1 MAALAWM
8 ECPKVSS
15 VLLAV
20 AVLILVLELRRLW
33 LPSKRRPPGP
43 APLPFLGNVFSDRDN
58 VEFMIHMQKKY
69 GDMSTIF
76 LGRTPIILLNSYQV
90 VKEALVQ
97 SALEFASR
105 PSIPVL
111 EWILHGLGILM
122 APYGPSWKQQRRF
135 ALTTLRNFGLGKRS
149 TEARISEEAEFLIRS
164 FQEAAG
170 QPFDPQFKVTNAV
183 SNIIC
188 SLVFGNRFDYTNAE
202 FQYLLDLISK
212 NIRLTGSMSAL
223 MVNVCPFLR
232 HFPGPHQQIKN
243 NATQVFKFI
252 DKAVQE
258 HRQTLDAENPR
269 DYIDA
274 YLLEMEKQNSNP
286 DSTFSSE
293 NLQACIA
300 DLFVAGTD
308 TTSTT
313 LRWGLLYMI
322 TYPDIQAQCQQE
334 IEQVVGWDRLPAW
347 DDRLKMPYVE
357 ATIHEIMRFASITAF
372 GVFRQVTKDTALRGY
387 PLSKAGVFY
396 TNYADD
402 KQILLQ
408 LSEDYKQYAVN
419 INKIYDIIQ
428 RWMAFIGLA
437 LNDAKK
443 ELLIGTTVMVNYAAI
458 FFDPSMWKDP
468 KHFNPQNFLDEKGRF
483 MKPECMIPFGAGQR
497 QCPGEQLVQMELF
510 IFFTSLLQNLD
521 LGVADKEHIPDFS
534 YTAQETLQSSSADG
548 SGLIDLGPDPDLRTI
563 DSSRN

>member
-223 MVNVCPFLR
+223 MVNLCPFLR

-322 TYPDIQAQCQQE
+322 TYPDIQARCQQE

-357 ATIHEIMRFASITAF
+357 ATIHEILRFGIITAS
-372 GVFRQVTKDTALRGY
+372 GVFRQVTKDTTLRGY
-387 PLSKAGVFY
+387 HLVKA
-396 TNYADD
+396 D
-402 KQILLQ
+402 LLMPSSRATI
-408 LSEDYKQYAVN
+408 SEDDWIMITFQSST
-419 INKIYDIIQ
+419 DLSIITP
-428 RWMAFIGLA
+428 R
-437 LNDAKK
+437 KY
-443 ELLIGTTVMVNYAAI
+443 EGTTVLVNHASI

-468 KHFNPQNFLDEKGRF
+468 NHFNPQNFLDEKGRF
-483 MKPECMIPFGAGQR
+483 MKPEPMIPFGAGQR
-497 QCPGEQLVQMELF
+497 VCPGEHLAQMELF

-521 LGVADKEHIPDFS
+521 FVVTDKEHIQDFS
-534 YTAQETLQSSSADG
+534 YTGGFVRAPLPYELSCRTRLQSFVFNAEC
-548 SGLIDLGPDPDLRTI
+548 
-563 DSSRN
+563 